1 MVELANYTNL
11 INQTIETLN
20 KKDDVTDGEKQRAIK
35 FYFWLQEYLPESD
48 QETHWKFREYETYL
62 RRRKILL

>member
-1 MVELANYTNL
+1 MAELANYTNL

-20 KKDDVTDGEKQRAIK
+20 KKDNVSGGEKQRAIK

>member
-1 MVELANYTNL
+1 MGELANYSNL
-11 INQTIETLN
+11 IKQTIETLN
-20 KKDDVTDGEKQRAIK
+20 KKDNISGGEKQRAIK

-48 QETHWKFREYETYL
+48 QETHWKFKEYETYL